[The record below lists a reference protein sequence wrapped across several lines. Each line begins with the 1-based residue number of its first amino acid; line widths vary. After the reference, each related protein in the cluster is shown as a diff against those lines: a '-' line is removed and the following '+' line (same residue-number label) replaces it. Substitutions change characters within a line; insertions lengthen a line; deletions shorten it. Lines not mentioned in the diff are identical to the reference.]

1 MRSLHRRHISAS
13 DDFRPLSPL
22 NSIIAIVEME
32 TNVVWSERFTL
43 NLPPEISRDKSE
55 LDYLRRTNMEA
66 WAAAPKPL
74 LRPAKARKLR
84 PIIIVRPILVAWVAE
99 IFGHPITATE
109 ISDHEL
115 LEPELYTP
123 EEARRDSG
131 VGMEGEDEIESG
143 PQGPETSAVDCQNC
157 RRDSGISMDENEP
170 LHQHQELAETC
181 RCDGNQQVGE
191 ETLFFEDD
199 MNRSLPID
207 ETLVGLAM

>member
-131 VGMEGEDEIESG
+131 VGMEGEDRSEE
-143 PQGPETSAVDCQNC
+143 
-157 RRDSGISMDENEP
+157 RR
-170 LHQHQELAETC
+170 
-181 RCDGNQQVGE
+181 VGTE
-191 ETLFFEDD
+191 CLE
-199 MNRSLPID
+199 
-207 ETLVGLAM
+207 